1 MITKHPIPD
10 NNNTTVPL
18 LNAQTETM
26 MKMLKTDIMAA
37 YSVCYDKET
46 KSKPSNIPKSQ
57 AKALVELRKD
67 NNIIGKQ
74 SNKQLVQD
82 SQC

>member
-1 MITKHPIPD
+1 
-10 NNNTTVPL
+10 
-18 LNAQTETM
+18 M
-26 MKMLKTDIMAA
+26 MKILKTDIMAA
-37 YSVCYDKET
+37 FSVCYDKET

-82 SQC
+82 SLCWQMYGAPEGHCQIPTARKEPP